1 MMSATATGGM
11 DAAAMDRSE
20 AGALAARE
28 PTTKEIRLVVGAS
41 SAGTI
46 FEWYDFFIYGT
57 LAYILKDAF
66 YDVDDPTL
74 GLLLV
79 WSTFAVGFAFR
90 PIGAILFGFLGDR
103 LGRKYTF
110 LVTVT
115 LMGIATA
122 GVGFIPT
129 VDTIGVAAPIIVIGL
144 RVIQGLAL
152 GGEYGGA
159 AIYVAEHAPPE
170 KRGYYTSFIQ
180 ASVAGGFVLSIIVVL
195 ACRFLI
201 PEDDFQ
207 SWGWRVPFLL
217 SILLLVISLWMRLK
231 LSESP
236 VFQAMKAAGETSGNP
251 FIESFTYPGNKKR
264 IFVALFGVTGV
275 LTTIWYTAF
284 FSGMSF
290 LRGPMHVDDLT
301 VEWILLISGAIS
313 MSFYVLVGK
322 WSDRVGRR
330 KPIIIGALATLALLF
345 PAFWG
350 LGSLANPALATAAE
364 RAPIAISGP
373 ECVTDP
379 FAELFDREQTDCGKV
394 LETLTASGVPYTL
407 TPASELSLT
416 AAGVPIALQPEWFAS
431 GTDRAAGIQ
440 AALAPYGFDFQKQQP
455 DFINLVGIVAILLG
469 LGLLSAL
476 TYGSVAALLSE
487 MFPPRIRYSSMSIPY
502 HIGAGYLGG
511 FLPLIAGVIVAS
523 TGNIYSGLWYTWG
536 VVAFGV
542 LVAWWGLPSGPPTD
556 FSDDASR
563 SPVATD
569 AG

>member
-1 MMSATATGGM
+1 MGQRDTARPM
-11 DAAAMDRSE
+11 NAQAAQ
-20 AGALAARE
+20 LLRE
-28 PTTKEIRLVVGAS
+28 PTENEIKLVIGAS
-41 SAGTI
+41 SAGTV

-66 YDVDDPTL
+66 YDVDNETL

-122 GVGFIPT
+122 GVGLIPT
-129 VDTIGVAAPIIVIGL
+129 VATIGIAAPIIVIVL
-144 RVIQGLAL
+144 RVLQGLAL

-170 KRGYYTSFIQ
+170 KRGFYTSFIQ
-180 ASVAGGFVLSIIVVL
+180 ASVAGGFVLSIAVVL

-201 PEDDFQ
+201 PEDDFAA
-207 SWGWRVPFLL
+207 WGWRVPFLL
-217 SILLLVISLWMRLK
+217 SIILLGISLWMRLK

-236 VFQAMKAAGETSGNP
+236 VFQAMKAAGETADNP
-251 FIESFTYPGNKKR
+251 FVESFTYPGNKKR
-264 IFVALFGVTGV
+264 IFVALFGVTGI

-290 LRGPMHVDDLT
+290 LRGPMHVDDRT
-301 VEWILLISGAIS
+301 VEWILLASGLIA

-322 WSDRVGRR
+322 WSDRIGR
-330 KPIIIGALATLALLF
+330 KTPIILGALATLALLF
-345 PAFWG
+345 PAFWA
-350 LGSLANPALATAAE
+350 LGGLANPELARAAE
-364 RAPIAISGP
+364 RTPIVVSGP
-373 ECVTDP
+373 DCATDP
-379 FAELFDREQTDCGKV
+379 FAELFDREQSDCGKV
-394 LETLTASGVPYTL
+394 LETLTASGVSYTL
-407 TPASELSLT
+407 RDAPMLGLTVGGEAIPLDPTWLADGNARRDGIHDALS
-416 AAGVPIALQPEWFAS
+416 V
-431 GTDRAAGIQ
+431 
-440 AALAPYGFDFQKQQP
+440 YGFDFSKQQP
-455 DFINLVGIVAILLG
+455 GVANMLGIVGVLLG
-469 LGLLSAL
+469 LGMLSAL

-487 MFPPRIRYSSMSIPY
+487 MFPAKIRYSSMSIPY

-523 TGNIYSGLWYTWG
+523 TGDIYAGLWYTWV

-542 LVAWWGLPSGPPTD
+542 VVAWWGVPGGPPRD
-556 FSDDASR
+556 FEDSGDAPPV
-563 SPVATD
+563 SPATP
-569 AG
+569 